1 MPPSN
6 REPSISLINKLLEMA
21 KHSGAVEADVFYVDD
36 LSLTASCR
44 LGKTET
50 IERSE
55 GKEIGLRLLI
65 GQKQAI
71 VSTSDMTN
79 AAFKELVERA
89 KSMALA
95 VPEDPYCGLLE
106 PQLLS
111 NNWPNLDL
119 ADPEEPKVELLI
131 DWAQRAENAA
141 REVPSVTN
149 SEGGEASWNNT
160 YFAFAT
166 TNGFLGHYD
175 RSRFTCSVSVLAGE
189 DVNMERDYDW
199 SSTCFMEDLICPETI
214 GRRAG
219 EGAVKRLKPRKATS
233 GKVPV
238 VYHPR
243 VSGGIIRHFCDA
255 ISGSAITRGTSYL
268 KNKLNKNVFAKGIT
282 ITDDP
287 HRKRGLRS
295 RPFDAEGAPTK
306 PLEIINDG
314 RLSTWLLDTRAAR
327 QLGMSSTG
335 HAVRSTSSLPTP
347 SPSNLYL
354 HAGNSSP
361 SQLIS
366 DIQSGLYITE
376 LIGMG
381 VNSVTGDYS
390 RGAAGFWIDKG
401 EIAWPVSEL
410 TVAGNLNDMLAN
422 LIPANDLLYQF
433 GIDAPTIRIDGMT
446 VAGQ

>member
-1 MPPSN
+1 MPPNN
-6 REPSISLINKLLEMA
+6 RESSISLINKLLEMA
-21 KHSGAVEADVFYVDD
+21 KQSDAVAADVVYVED
-36 LSLTASCR
+36 LSLTATCR
-44 LGKTET
+44 LGKIET

-65 GQKQAI
+65 GRKQAI
-71 VSTSDMTN
+71 VSTSDMTDVALN
-79 AAFKELVERA
+79 ALVERA

-111 NNWPNLDL
+111 TNWPSLEL
-119 ADPEEPKVELLI
+119 IDPEEPKVELLI
-131 DWAQRAENAA
+131 DWAERAESAA
-141 REVPSVTN
+141 REVTGVTN
-149 SEGGEASWNNT
+149 SEGGEGSWNNT

-175 RSRFTCSVSVLAGE
+175 RSRFTCSASVLAGE
-189 DVNMERDYDW
+189 DTSMERDYDW
-199 SSTCFMEDLICPETI
+199 SSTCFMEDLIKPETI

-219 EGAVKRLKPRKATS
+219 EGAVKRLKPRKAES

-268 KNKLNKNVFAKGIT
+268 KNSLNKQVFSNDIK

-295 RPFDAEGAPTK
+295 RPFDAEGGTTK
-306 PLEIINDG
+306 PLQIIDDG
-314 RLSTWLLDTRAAR
+314 ILSTWLLDSRAAR
-327 QLGMSSTG
+327 QLGMSNTG
-335 HAVRSTSSLPTP
+335 HAARGTSSLPTP

-354 HAGNSSP
+354 HAGVCSP

-366 DIQSGLYITE
+366 DIKSGLYITE

-410 TVAGNLNDMLAN
+410 TVAGNLKDMLAS
-422 LIPANDLLYQF
+422 LTPANDLLFQF
-433 GIDAPTIRIDGMT
+433 GIDAPTIRIEGMT